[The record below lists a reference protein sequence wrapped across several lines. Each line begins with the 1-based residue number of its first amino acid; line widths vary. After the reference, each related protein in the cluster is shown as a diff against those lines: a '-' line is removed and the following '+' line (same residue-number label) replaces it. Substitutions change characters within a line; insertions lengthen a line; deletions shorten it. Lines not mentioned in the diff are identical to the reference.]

1 MVIVTRHD
9 DHRIRGHLMGLTN
22 LATDKVK
29 SNDETNFQKKSL
41 TSAYTTDEDSWTT
54 QYHQ

>member
-1 MVIVTRHD
+1 MIIMTHHN

-22 LATDKVK
+22 LATDDVM
-29 SNDETNFQKKSL
+29 SNDETRPQKKSS

-54 QYHQ
+54 

>member
-1 MVIVTRHD
+1 MGIVTRHD
-9 DHRIRGHLMGLTN
+9 DHKIRGHLMGLTN
-22 LATDKVK
+22 LAMDEVK
-29 SNDETNFQKKSL
+29 SNDETSLQKKSS